1 MIERQEPHSKP
12 EVNPIA
18 PGRLA
23 VHFPHVAP
31 DIIESIQMYD
41 LIENI
46 IHLHHLYCYSRH
58 LLLHVARILLSCR
71 KITLIDRLLHFEF
84 NNSFLKKQTFYN
96 QVIFHARMKYSN
108 DIIYIYCLEI
118 FTRLF
123 ILSVT
128 FLYRL
133 RIVCVFFNLKMNTK

>member
-12 EVNPIA
+12 EVNSIA
-18 PGRLA
+18 PGKLA

-46 IHLHHLYCYSRH
+46 IHLHHVYCYGRH

-84 NNSFLKKQTFYN
+84 NNSFLKKQNFL
-96 QVIFHARMKYSN
+96 QSS
-108 DIIYIYCLEI
+108 YISC
-118 FTRLF
+118 
-123 ILSVT
+123 
-128 FLYRL
+128 
-133 RIVCVFFNLKMNTK
+133 

>member
-46 IHLHHLYCYSRH
+46 IHLHHVYCYGRH
-58 LLLHVARILLSCR
+58 LLLLRIFHLSM
-71 KITLIDRLLHFEF
+71 KYTLIAKGFA
-84 NNSFLKKQTFYN
+84 FLKSY
-96 QVIFHARMKYSN
+96 Y
-108 DIIYIYCLEI
+108 
-118 FTRLF
+118 
-123 ILSVT
+123 
-128 FLYRL
+128 
-133 RIVCVFFNLKMNTK
+133 